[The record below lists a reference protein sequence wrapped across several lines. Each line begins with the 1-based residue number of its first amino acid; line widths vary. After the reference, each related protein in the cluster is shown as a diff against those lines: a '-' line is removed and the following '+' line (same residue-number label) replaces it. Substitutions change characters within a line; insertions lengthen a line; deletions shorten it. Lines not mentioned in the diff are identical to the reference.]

1 MSIYGDNF
9 DDSAEDDPEIT
20 DNVEVEDNRCVTP
33 ENYRQEIDYFCDDK
47 SYLNYRSILVLIL
60 AVLIILANLLLIYV
74 LTKSPKLRKKVGKYV
89 IDRI

>member
-1 MSIYGDNF
+1 MSVY
-9 DDSAEDDPEIT
+9 DSAEDDPEIT
-20 DNVEVEDNRCVTP
+20 DNVEVEDRCVTP
-33 ENYRQEIDYFCDDK
+33 ENYRQEIDGFCDDK

-74 LTKSPKLRKKVGKYV
+74 LTKSPKLRKQVGKYV

>member
-1 MSIYGDNF
+1 MSVY
-9 DDSAEDDPEIT
+9 DSAEDDPEIT
-20 DNVEVEDNRCVTP
+20 DNVEVEDRCVTP
-33 ENYRQEIDYFCDDK
+33 ENYRQEIDDFCDDK

-74 LTKSPKLRKKVGKYV
+74 LTKSPKLRKQVGKYV

>member
-1 MSIYGDNF
+1 MSIYDDNF

-20 DNVEVEDNRCVTP
+20 DNVEVEDRCVTP
-33 ENYRQEIDYFCDDK
+33 ENYRQEIDDFCDDK
-47 SYLNYRSILVLIL
+47 SYLNYRSVLVLIL

-74 LTKSPKLRKKVGKYV
+74 LTKSPKLRKQVGKYV